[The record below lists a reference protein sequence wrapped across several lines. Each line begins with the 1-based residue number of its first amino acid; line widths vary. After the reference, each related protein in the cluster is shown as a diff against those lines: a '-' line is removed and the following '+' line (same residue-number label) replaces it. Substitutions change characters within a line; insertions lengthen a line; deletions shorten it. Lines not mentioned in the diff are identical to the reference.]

1 MRPFVNSLT
10 TGCTVRQEYWKS
22 FGHDKRRATMK
33 EPLAPAT
40 KGLKKMMQKL
50 GALNKR
56 HEDLVERV
64 DELEASLLF
73 VSFLPNL

>member
-1 MRPFVNSLT
+1 
-10 TGCTVRQEYWKS
+10 
-22 FGHDKRRATMK
+22 MK